1 VLQEVAT
8 RLGSSVRSYD
18 AVGCYGGEE
27 FLVVVPNCKTD
38 DIVTSGERLRRRVQ
52 DLPVAPTSGP
62 ISVTISVGVVSA
74 AMGIG
79 PMDYQTLLR
88 LADEALYRAKSNG
101 RNGVES
107 ARYAAAEALPPCPH
121 LAREPVEKR
130 QQYCY
135 RAALDPNSSR
145 QPC

>member
-1 VLQEVAT
+1 MEA
-8 RLGSSVRSYD
+8 RNSSWLFRTAKQPISLPVERD
-18 AVGCYGGEE
+18 YG
-27 FLVVVPNCKTD
+27 L
-38 DIVTSGERLRRRVQ
+38 RVQ
-52 DLPVAPTSGP
+52 DLPVATTSGP

-130 QQYCY
+130 QQYCD

>member
-1 VLQEVAT
+1 MLQEVAT

-107 ARYAAAEALPPCPH
+107 GTQPPRHSLPALIS
-121 LAREPVEKR
+121 LVSRSKS
-130 QQYCY
+130 
-135 RAALDPNSSR
+135 DNSIVIG
-145 QPC
+145 QL